1 MNIRWPRL
9 LTPTQLSQI
18 IKSQK
23 NPLKAL
29 QIFREAKCRY
39 PGYRHNGPVYNT
51 IISILGNSGRIA
63 EMKEVICQMRDDS
76 CECRDSVFAGAIRT
90 YSKACLL
97 GEAIA
102 LFRSLPQFNC
112 VNWTESFNTLLEI
125 MVKESKLETAHL
137 LFLENFSSWEVKSR
151 TQSLNLLI
159 NALCQL
165 NRSDLALNVF
175 QEMYYQC
182 CNPDRE
188 TYRILMRGL
197 CQDGRLNEATHLLY
211 SMFWRIS
218 ERGSSRDV
226 AIYRILLD
234 TLCDNGEAEEAV
246 NILGKVLRKGL
257 KAPKRYHKH
266 LDLSECYSG
275 GRADITSMKVL
286 INEAL
291 IRGGVPNTDGYITMA
306 IDLYSEGKIN
316 GGDKVL
322 SEMQDR
328 GFRPSSLVFEA
339 KVAALCRDG
348 RFDDAVAVLEREMVE
363 KNCVP
368 SVKLYNAV
376 IKGLSEGRKS
386 MFAIRY
392 LERMSRQIGC
402 GPDHETYTLLVDGL
416 CNDGKYV
423 EASNI
428 VEEMSNN
435 SFRPRN
441 ETYNKLIQGLCL
453 TGSSY
458 NAIMWL
464 EELISEAKI
473 PELSTWNSLVSS
485 VCSESV
491 CTQTFSDTLKLLVD
505 SS

>member
-1 MNIRWPRL
+1 
-9 LTPTQLSQI
+9 
-18 IKSQK
+18 
-23 NPLKAL
+23 
-29 QIFREAKCRY
+29 
-39 PGYRHNGPVYNT
+39 
-51 IISILGNSGRIA
+51 
-63 EMKEVICQMRDDS
+63 MRDDS
-76 CECRDSVFAGAIRT
+76 CECQDSVFAGAIRT
-90 YSKACLL
+90 YSKAGLL
-97 GEAIA
+97 VEAIA
-102 LFRSLPQFNC
+102 LFKSLPQFNC
-112 VNWTESFNTLLEI
+112 MSWTESFNTLWEI

-137 LFLENFSSWEVKSR
+137 LFLENYSSWEVKSR

-165 NRSDLALNVF
+165 NRSELALNVF

-188 TYRILMRGL
+188 TYRILMRCL
-197 CQDGRLNEATHLLY
+197 CQDGRLNEATHLLN

-218 ERGSSRDV
+218 QKGSSGDV

-234 TLCDNGEAEEAV
+234 SLCDNGEVEEAV

-257 KAPKRYHKH
+257 KAPKRYCKH

-275 GRADITSMKVL
+275 GRVDITSMKIL

-291 IRGGVPNTDGYITMA
+291 IRGGVPNTDGYRTMA

-328 GFRPSSLVFEA
+328 GFRPSPLVFEA
-339 KVAALCRDG
+339 KVAALYRDG
-348 RFDDAVAVLEREMVE
+348 RVDDAVAVLEREMVE

-376 IKGLSEGRKS
+376 IKGLSEGQKS

-392 LERMSRQIGC
+392 LEWMSRQIGC

-416 CNDGKYV
+416 CN
-423 EASNI
+423 E
-428 VEEMSNN
+428 
-435 SFRPRN
+435 
-441 ETYNKLIQGLCL
+441 
-453 TGSSY
+453 GSSY
-458 NAIMWL
+458 KAIMWL
-464 EELISEAKI
+464 EEMISKIKI

-485 VCSESV
+485 VGSESV
-491 CTQTFSDTLKLLVD
+491 CTRIFSGTLKLLVD